1 MRLDSSELWV
11 HNLLLECSVNGQHSP
26 DSRASA
32 ALVAGIVV
40 DLAFAVLVLLGRGS
54 AGSPGA
60 AVEPTEGPATLVLG
74 AAFGAPALLA
84 ALGARG
90 RPVLIASAAIAALAL
105 GLVPISVLSFLL
117 LVPGSLFLY
126 AAVERDASAQRH
138 EPRKHRRLRVLVAWA
153 ALLVSVAVVV
163 DGGDLALF
171 LTLRAATLVAFL
183 AGCAL
188 IIRSAAREHGPA
200 KAVRVAAGGFLVVG
214 LSLTALLLPLIDT
227 ATVCW
232 QTTAGRTTVVSL
244 EHATQLGR
252 PADAGSWA
260 SVSVGPQ
267 GVTDGAG
274 CDGGVPTANSVG
286 LAVAALAAGVAV
298 AIVVVPR
305 RAH

>member
-1 MRLDSSELWV
+1 M
-11 HNLLLECSVNGQHSP
+11 
-26 DSRASA
+26 
-32 ALVAGIVV
+32 
-40 DLAFAVLVLLGRGS
+40 LLGRGS

-60 AVEPTEGPATLVLG
+60 AVEPTEGPATLALA

-105 GLVPISVLSFLL
+105 VLVPISILSFLL

-126 AAVERDASAQRH
+126 AAAVERDAPAQRH
-138 EPRKHRRLRVLVAWA
+138 EPRNHRRPRVLVAWA
-153 ALLVSVAVVV
+153 ALLGSVALVVA
-163 DGGDLALF
+163 GGDLALF

-188 IIRSAAREHGPA
+188 IIRAAAREHGPA

-214 LSLTALLLPLIDT
+214 LSLAALVLPLIDT

-244 EHATQLGR
+244 ERATQLGR
-252 PADAGSWA
+252 PADAGSWF
-260 SVSVGPQ
+260 SGSVGPA
-267 GVTDGAG
+267 GVGDGAG

-298 AIVVVPR
+298 AIVVVPAATPTR
-305 RAH
+305 TTASS

>member
-1 MRLDSSELWV
+1 M
-11 HNLLLECSVNGQHSP
+11 NGQHSP

-40 DLAFAVLVLLGRGS
+40 DLAFPLLVLLGRGS

-60 AVEPTEGPATLVLG
+60 AVEPTEGPATLALA

-105 GLVPISVLSFLL
+105 VLVPISILSFVL

-126 AAVERDASAQRH
+126 AAAVERDAPAQRH
-138 EPRKHRRLRVLVAWA
+138 EPRNHRRPRVLVAWA
-153 ALLVSVAVVV
+153 VLLGSVALVVA
-163 DGGDLALF
+163 GGDLALF
-171 LTLRAATLVAFL
+171 LILRVATLVAFL

-188 IIRSAAREHGPA
+188 IIRAAAREHGPA

-232 QTTAGRTTVVSL
+232 QTMAGRTTVVSL
-244 EHATQLGR
+244 ERAAQLGR
-252 PADAGSWA
+252 PADSGGWA
-260 SVSVGPQ
+260 SGSVGPE
-267 GVTDGAG
+267 GVGDGAG

-298 AIVVVPR
+298 AIVMVPR
-305 RAH
+305 RATPRPA

>member
-1 MRLDSSELWV
+1 MWV
-11 HNLLLECSVNGQHSP
+11 HNLLRECSVNEQYSP

-40 DLAFAVLVLLGRGS
+40 DLAFPLLVLLGRGS

-60 AVEPTEGPATLVLG
+60 AVEPTEGPATLALA

-90 RPVLIASAAIAALAL
+90 RPVLIVSAAITALAL
-105 GLVPISVLSFLL
+105 VLVPISILSFLL

-126 AAVERDASAQRH
+126 AAAVERDRGGQRH
-138 EPRKHRRLRVLVAWA
+138 EPRKQRRPRLLVAWA
-153 ALLVSVAVVV
+153 ALLGSVALVVA
-163 DGGDLALF
+163 GGDLALF

-188 IIRSAAREHGPA
+188 IIRAAAREHGPA
-200 KAVRVAAGGFLVVG
+200 KVVRVGAGGFLAVG

-227 ATVCW
+227 TTVCW

-244 EHATQLGR
+244 ERATQLGR
-252 PADAGSWA
+252 PADAGSWF
-260 SVSVGPQ
+260 SGSVGPQ
-267 GVTDGAG
+267 GVGDGAG
-274 CDGGVPTANSVG
+274 CDGGVPTASSVG
-286 LAVAALAAGVAV
+286 LAVAALAAAVAV

-305 RAH
+305 RAQTQPA